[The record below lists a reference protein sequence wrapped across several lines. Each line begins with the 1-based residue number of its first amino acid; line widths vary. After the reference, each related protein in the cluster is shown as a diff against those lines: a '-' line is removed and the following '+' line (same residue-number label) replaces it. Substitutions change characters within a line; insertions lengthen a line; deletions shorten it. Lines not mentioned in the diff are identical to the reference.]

1 MKLLTYDTGT
11 GPRCGVLQD
20 GDSIVDVTA
29 LLGKPRTLRDV
40 GALLAL
46 DDAAVD
52 RVGEALAGGKAA
64 PAVALGAV
72 RLRSPVLQ
80 PPTVRDFIVYEEHA
94 SSQGTRQPH
103 EVWYRMPV
111 FYFSNPL
118 CIYGPHDTVPYPS
131 TSTQF
136 DYEMEIGAVI
146 GRGGSDIVPADALSH
161 IAGFCIFNDWSARD
175 VQFDEMAFG
184 LGPAKGKDTA
194 TTLGP
199 WLVTTDEMAPY
210 IRDGRLTVKCQVTV
224 NGEPWLI
231 DGDARGR
238 LLHLGRNHPAGLQ
251 RQPHRPRR
259 RNRQRHRRRRLGP
272 RSHPQRLRSRPI
284 PRAGRHRRAGGRR
297 HRRPKQH
304 ARRENPRL
312 VLPLLPQTPHRSPRP
327 RHPSRLPLRTT
338 PRIAQAGR
346 RQ

>member
-1 MKLLTYDTGT
+1 MKLLTYDTGQV
-11 GPRCGVLQD
+11 PRCGVLQD

-29 LLGKPRTLRDV
+29 LLGEPRTIRDV

-46 DDAAVD
+46 DESAVD

-64 PAVALGAV
+64 PAVALDAV

-136 DYEMEIGAVI
+136 DYEMEIGAAI
-146 GRGGSDIVPADALSH
+146 GRAGSDIAPADALSH

-199 WLVTTDEMAPY
+199 WLVTTDEMATY
-210 IRDGRLTVKCQVTV
+210 IRNGRLTVKCQVTV

-231 DGDARGR
+231 DGDAAAAYYTWGEII
-238 LLHLGRNHPAGLQ
+238 Q
-251 RQPHRPRR
+251 RA
-259 RNRQRHRRRRLGP
+259 
-272 RSHPQRLRSRPI
+272 SKDS
-284 PRAGRHRRAGGRR
+284 
-297 HRRPKQH
+297 
-304 ARRENPRL
+304 
-312 VLPLLPQTPHRSPRP
+312 
-327 RHPSRLPLRTT
+327 
-338 PRIAQAGR
+338 RIAPGDVIGSGTVGGGSVREAIRKGYEPARWLEPGDRVELEVEGIGILANTLSPKEGVNPDYPYLPKGPTATPEFGTGR
-346 RQ
+346 DYQYVRTR